1 MNRHVLLLLFVML
14 VVPALNATQGDDP
27 KKKNEPKLDGL
38 KALKHMDPKV
48 RYRAAQT
55 LADLGPQA
63 KFASE
68 ALHEAL
74 QDKHPMVRLKV
85 VEALWKIEQAPSTVL
100 MPVLLELIKHKE
112 EGVRASTPRVIALLG
127 KTGAKTGLPA
137 LETALKD
144 KDFEVKMAAIT
155 ALGDL
160 GPIAK
165 DKAVALLAM
174 T

>member
-1 MNRHVLLLLFVML
+1 EL
-14 VVPALNATQGDDP
+14 
-27 KKKNEPKLDGL
+27 EGL

-63 KFASE
+63 KFASS

-74 QDKHPMVRLKV
+74 MDKHPLVRIKV
-85 VEALWKIEQAPSTVL
+85 VEALWKIEQTPSAVL
-100 MPVLLELIKHKE
+100 MPVLQSAIKDKE
-112 EGVRASTPRVIALLG
+112 AGVRAAVPRVIALLG
-127 KTGAKTGLPA
+127 TKGAKTGLPA
-137 LETALKD
+137 LEAALKD

-165 DKAVALLAM
+165 
-174 T
+174 